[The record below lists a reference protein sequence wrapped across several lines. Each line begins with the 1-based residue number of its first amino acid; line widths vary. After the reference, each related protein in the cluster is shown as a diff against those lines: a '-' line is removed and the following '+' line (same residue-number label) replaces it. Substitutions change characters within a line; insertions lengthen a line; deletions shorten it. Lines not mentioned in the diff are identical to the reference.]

1 MPKANERIRRQSEQE
16 REAGLPKN
24 NITNK
29 QKTLIKQLVNFREE
43 LDKAVKDHKYLRAD
57 MNHPLVALAVMST
70 NRVFDDI
77 RKIDI
82 SYDFNDGNK
91 IRFDFIPSAG
101 GKVQIVF
108 EDGMFLSNETVRY
121 LQADKR
127 LRISNKETLPP
138 I

>member
-1 MPKANERIRRQSEQE
+1 M
-16 REAGLPKN
+16 
-24 NITNK
+24 
-29 QKTLIKQLVNFREE
+29 NFREE
-43 LDKAVKDHKYLRAD
+43 LDKAVKDYNYLRAD

-77 RKIDI
+77 QKIDI

-91 IRFDFIPSAG
+91 IRFDFTPSAG

>member
-1 MPKANERIRRQSEQE
+1 M
-16 REAGLPKN
+16 
-24 NITNK
+24 
-29 QKTLIKQLVNFREE
+29 NFREE

-57 MNHPLVALAVMST
+57 MNHPFVALAVMST

-91 IRFDFIPSAG
+91 IRFDFTPSAG

-108 EDGMFLSNETVRY
+108 EDGMFLSDETVRD

>member
-1 MPKANERIRRQSEQE
+1 M
-16 REAGLPKN
+16 
-24 NITNK
+24 
-29 QKTLIKQLVNFREE
+29 NFREE

-91 IRFDFIPSAG
+91 IRFDFTPSAG
-101 GKVQIVF
+101 SKVQIVF
-108 EDGMFLSNETVRY
+108 EDGMFLSDETVRY

>member
-1 MPKANERIRRQSEQE
+1 M
-16 REAGLPKN
+16 
-24 NITNK
+24 
-29 QKTLIKQLVNFREE
+29 NFREE

-57 MNHPLVALAVMST
+57 MNHPLVALSVMST

-91 IRFDFIPSAG
+91 IRFDFTPSAG

-108 EDGMFLSNETVRY
+108 EDGMFLSDETVRY

>member
-1 MPKANERIRRQSEQE
+1 M
-16 REAGLPKN
+16 
-24 NITNK
+24 
-29 QKTLIKQLVNFREE
+29 NFREE

-77 RKIDI
+77 QKIDI

-91 IRFDFIPSAG
+91 IRFDFIPNTG

-108 EDGMFLSNETVRY
+108 EDGMFLSDETVRY

>member
-1 MPKANERIRRQSEQE
+1 M
-16 REAGLPKN
+16 
-24 NITNK
+24 
-29 QKTLIKQLVNFREE
+29 NFREE

-77 RKIDI
+77 QKIDI

-91 IRFDFIPSAG
+91 IRFDFIPNTG

-108 EDGMFLSNETVRY
+108 EDGMFLSDEAVRY

>member
-1 MPKANERIRRQSEQE
+1 M
-16 REAGLPKN
+16 
-24 NITNK
+24 
-29 QKTLIKQLVNFREE
+29 NFREE

-70 NRVFDDI
+70 NRVFDDTQ
-77 RKIDI
+77 KIDI

-108 EDGMFLSNETVRY
+108 EEGMFLSDETIRY

>member
-1 MPKANERIRRQSEQE
+1 M
-16 REAGLPKN
+16 
-24 NITNK
+24 
-29 QKTLIKQLVNFREE
+29 NFREE

-91 IRFDFIPSAG
+91 IRFDFIPNTG

-108 EDGMFLSNETVRY
+108 EEGMFLSDETIRY

>member
-1 MPKANERIRRQSEQE
+1 M
-16 REAGLPKN
+16 
-24 NITNK
+24 
-29 QKTLIKQLVNFREE
+29 NFREE
-43 LDKAVKDHKYLRAD
+43 LDKTVKDHKYLRAD

-82 SYDFNDGNK
+82 IYDFNDGNK

-108 EDGMFLSNETVRY
+108 EEGMFLSDETVRY
-121 LQADKR
+121 LPADKR